1 VSRLRDNAN
10 RVSDEESHHGGPMMC
25 SLTQLKPSTLLHVLI
40 VPQGRSF
47 FVPGVCVNLQPRTS
61 MTIHKNDQA
70 SVRIWAHNP
79 DHHIYN
85 NNGTWWLH
93 YTAYPTPLTT
103 QRLRRSLKTR
113 DVTLAR
119 SRRDAVLA
127 QLFSGN
133 QETA

>member
-1 VSRLRDNAN
+1 
-10 RVSDEESHHGGPMMC
+10 
-25 SLTQLKPSTLLHVLI
+25 
-40 VPQGRSF
+40 
-47 FVPGVCVNLQPRTS
+47 

-79 DHHIYN
+79 DHPLYN

-93 YTAYPTPLTT
+93 YTAYPTPQTT
-103 QRLRRSLKTR
+103 ERLRRSLKTR

-127 QLFSGN
+127 QLFSGRGGAHPSSVDIGPN
-133 QETA
+133 SAA

>member
-1 VSRLRDNAN
+1 MQPDATEPKHSPARIDRPAG
-10 RVSDEESHHGGPMMC
+10 S
-25 SLTQLKPSTLLHVLI
+25 I
-40 VPQGRSF
+40 F
-47 FVPGVCVNLQPRTS
+47 FVPGECVNLQPRIS
-61 MTIHKNDQA
+61 MTTHKNDQA

-79 DHHIYN
+79 DHHLYN

-127 QLFSGN
+127 QLFSGRGGARPSP
-133 QETA
+133 T

>member
-1 VSRLRDNAN
+1 
-10 RVSDEESHHGGPMMC
+10 
-25 SLTQLKPSTLLHVLI
+25 
-40 VPQGRSF
+40 
-47 FVPGVCVNLQPRTS
+47 

-70 SVRIWAHNP
+70 SVRIWAHNL
-79 DHHIYN
+79 DHHLYN

-127 QLFSGN
+127 QLFSGRGGAHPSPVPTN
-133 QETA
+133 HRHFNLTSSRYNYDE

>member
-1 VSRLRDNAN
+1 VQPDATEPKHSPARIDRPAGSIFFCAR
-10 RVSDEESHHGGPMMC
+10 RVRE
-25 SLTQLKPSTLLHVLI
+25 PSTTHH
-40 VPQGRSF
+40 
-47 FVPGVCVNLQPRTS
+47 

-79 DHHIYN
+79 DHHLYN

-103 QRLRRSLKTR
+103 QRMRRSLKTR

-119 SRRDAVLA
+119 SRRDACFGK
-127 QLFSGN
+127 LFANGKA
-133 QETA
+133 TA

>member
-1 VSRLRDNAN
+1 
-10 RVSDEESHHGGPMMC
+10 
-25 SLTQLKPSTLLHVLI
+25 
-40 VPQGRSF
+40 
-47 FVPGVCVNLQPRTS
+47 

-79 DHHIYN
+79 DHHLYN

-103 QRLRRSLKTR
+103 QRMRRSLKTR

-127 QLFSGN
+127 QLHRSQQRSLIADEAELIPPQSTSVATAQPDSGRGGARPSP
-133 QETA
+133 T

>member
-1 VSRLRDNAN
+1 
-10 RVSDEESHHGGPMMC
+10 
-25 SLTQLKPSTLLHVLI
+25 
-40 VPQGRSF
+40 
-47 FVPGVCVNLQPRTS
+47 

-79 DHHIYN
+79 DHHLYN

-113 DVTLAR
+113 DITLAR
-119 SRRDAVLA
+119 SRRDACFGKLFANGKATAWV
-127 QLFSGN
+127 QLNSIFIRLSRFS
-133 QETA
+133 

>member
-1 VSRLRDNAN
+1 
-10 RVSDEESHHGGPMMC
+10 
-25 SLTQLKPSTLLHVLI
+25 
-40 VPQGRSF
+40 
-47 FVPGVCVNLQPRTS
+47 

-79 DHHIYN
+79 DHHLYN

-103 QRLRRSLKTR
+103 QRMRRSLKTR

-127 QLFSGN
+127 QLHRSQQRSLIADETELVPPQLHRSQQRSLIADEAELIPPQSTSVATAQPDSGRGGARPSP
-133 QETA
+133 T